1 MLKEIKISF
10 IIFSFIFGCKSLSG
24 ISDTSEASTS
34 ALSLASLSEPKKLS
48 QNKSLNNIENEFNRE
63 AQLLINTQKED
74 LKLYY
79 KNYLDSLRLK
89 LQDSGSVRI
98 KGYEEFLVNI
108 LSNQIK
114 NDTIYL
120 ANLYTETKSKGDPL
134 SFQYEALKND
144 VFFYEIECLRLNSLS
159 ELIYG
164 GVDIEFIEGSEIRL
178 QHNNLSKKD
187 KLKGSFK
194 VTKDNPVVFNI
205 VKKGFTKASLKV
217 NIKKVLGSNLIVEH
231 KKDSIEETKLVMRE
245 VLDTI
250 YQLID
255 EKQYTLAPQ
264 LDLTKDHQIEIPL
277 IFDKVDNLIGWGFWI
292 GLNKSD
298 FENYKKLSDIL
309 TEEPL
314 TLFAKTEITKS
325 ANKFSLPHS
334 NDTNISLN
342 FSNYSKDD
350 PSLNSSSNFKFF
362 ISDSLEYMNTGKLK
376 IKNKS
381 KIYDY
386 LITLKLVEVNI
397 QKSKIQEEQK
407 FYKFDEYINISILK

>member
-1 MLKEIKISF
+1 MIEKIKISF
-10 IIFSFIFGCKSLSG
+10 ILLSFSIGCKSIAE
-24 ISDTSEASTS
+24 ISDTSEVNTNP
-34 ALSLASLSEPKKLS
+34 LSLNSISAPKELTI
-48 QNKSLNNIENEFNRE
+48 NKSFSNIENDFNRE
-63 AQLLINTQKED
+63 AQLLIKNQKED
-74 LKLYY
+74 LKIYY
-79 KNYLDSLRLK
+79 ENYLDSLRLK
-89 LQDSGSVRI
+89 LLDSGSVRI
-98 KGYEEFLVNI
+98 KGYEEFLINI

-114 NDTIYL
+114 NDTVYL

-134 SFQYEALKND
+134 SFQYNALKDD

-164 GVDIEFIEGSEIRL
+164 GVDIEFIEGAETRL

-205 VKKGFTKASLKV
+205 VKKGFTKASLRV
-217 NIKKVLGSNLIVEH
+217 NIKKVLGSNLIVER

-245 VLDTI
+245 VSDTI

-255 EKQYTLAPQ
+255 EKQYILAPQ

-277 IFDKVDNLIGWGFWI
+277 IFDKVDNLIGWGFWV

-298 FENYKKLSDIL
+298 FENYKKLSEIL

-314 TLFAKTEITKS
+314 MLFAKTEITKS
-325 ANKFSLPHS
+325 ASKFSLPHS
-334 NDTNISLN
+334 TDTNLNVN
-342 FSNYSKDD
+342 FSNYSKDN
-350 PSLNSSSNFKFF
+350 PSLNSTSNFKFF
-362 ISDSLEYMNTGKLK
+362 VSNSLNYVNTGKLK
-376 IKNKS
+376 IENKS

-386 LITLKLVEVNI
+386 LITLKAVAVNI
-397 QKSKIQEEQK
+397 QKSKVQEEQK
-407 FYKFDEYINISILK
+407 FYTFDEYINISLLK